1 MRRLPFALC
10 ATPLLLALAAWPAQ
24 AQSVY
29 VSPLLGAFHP
39 SSNLADVRAAGL
51 EGELVKDNALALGLN
66 VEFGS
71 LRASAIYATNSKVSE
86 RPVGSELGDGSML
99 ALTGDYIL
107 RPIPRIAGIQPYGLA
122 GAGLRRESYSF
133 NDEGLDGFADTDE
146 TDFAWHLGLGAD
158 LMLSNIGIM
167 VEVSD
172 YITSGGDSRF
182 DRHDAFVMAGL
193 RVPVF

>member
-10 ATPLLLALAAWPAQ
+10 ATSLLLALAAWPAQ

-29 VSPLLGAFHP
+29 VSPLVGAFHP
-39 SSNLADVRAAGL
+39 SSNLADVRDAGV
-51 EGELVKDNALALGLN
+51 GELAKDNALALGLN

-99 ALTGDYIL
+99 AVTGNYVL

-122 GAGLRRESYSF
+122 GAGLTRESYSF
-133 NDEGLDGFADTDE
+133 NDEGLDGFKDTDD

-158 LMLSNIGIM
+158 LMLSNVGIM

-182 DRHDAFVMAGL
+182 NRHDAFVMAGL